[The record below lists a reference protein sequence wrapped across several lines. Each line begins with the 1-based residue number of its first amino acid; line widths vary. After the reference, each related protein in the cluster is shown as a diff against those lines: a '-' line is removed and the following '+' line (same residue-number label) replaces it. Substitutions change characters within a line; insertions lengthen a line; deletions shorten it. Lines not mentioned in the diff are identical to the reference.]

1 MSKTLSHIDILIRI
15 LHIIIMV
22 AFVGAYFTGDS
33 EDLHQVHM
41 MFGYILL
48 MSITTRVIWHFL
60 SPRISN
66 TAPFGIKKRS
76 SMAFNAIKK
85 SFSHTNS
92 VSLFSKNSIQLFSI
106 GLFQAS
112 IVFIFILIPVVVV
125 LGYGTEHFTYS
136 LRDLHSFFANLFLAL
151 VILHLSTLILNS
163 ILAKRFQGWTMLK
176 MTWEDKKITKF
187 MTLLVLILVGAFS
200 FVYLRM

>member
-48 MSITTRVIWHFL
+48 MSITTRIVWHFL
-60 SPRISN
+60 SPRVSN
-66 TAPFGIKKRS
+66 TTPFGIKKRS

-85 SFSHTNS
+85 PFSHANS
-92 VSLFSKNSIQLFSI
+92 VSIFSKNSIQLISI

-112 IVFIFILIPVVVV
+112 IVFIFILIPVVVA

-136 LRDLHSFFANLFLAL
+136 LRGLHSFFANLFLAL

-176 MTWEDKKITKF
+176 MTLVDKKITKF
-187 MTLLVLILVGAFS
+187 MTLLMLVLVGAFS

>member
-85 SFSHTNS
+85 PFSHANS
-92 VSLFSKNSIQLFSI
+92 VSIFSKNSIQLFSI

-112 IVFIFILIPVVVV
+112 IVFIFILIPVVVA

-187 MTLLVLILVGAFS
+187 MTLLVLVLVGAFS

>member
-85 SFSHTNS
+85 PFSHANS
-92 VSLFSKNSIQLFSI
+92 VSIFSKNSIQLISI

-112 IVFIFILIPVVVV
+112 IVFIFILIPVVVA

-187 MTLLVLILVGAFS
+187 MTLLVLVIVGAFS

>member
-1 MSKTLSHIDILIRI
+1 MSKTWTHIDILIRV

-22 AFVGAYFTGDS
+22 AFVGAYFTGDN

-60 SPRISN
+60 SPRVSN

-76 SMAFNAIKK
+76 GMAFNAIKK
-85 SFSHTNS
+85 SFSQ
-92 VSLFSKNSIQLFSI
+92 VSAISIFSKNSIQSISI

-112 IVFIFILIPVVVV
+112 IVFIFILIPVVVA
-125 LGYGTEHFTYS
+125 LGYGTEHFTYA

-176 MTWEDKKITKF
+176 MTWVDKKITKF
-187 MTLLVLILVGAFS
+187 MTLFILFLVGVFS

>member
-60 SPRISN
+60 SPRVSN

-92 VSLFSKNSIQLFSI
+92 VSLFSKNSIQLISI

-112 IVFIFILIPVVVV
+112 IVFIFILIPVVVA

-187 MTLLVLILVGAFS
+187 MTLLVFVLVGAFS

>member
-48 MSITTRVIWHFL
+48 MSITTRIVWHFL

-85 SFSHTNS
+85 PFSHANS
-92 VSLFSKNSIQLFSI
+92 VSIFSKNSIQLISI

-112 IVFIFILIPVVVV
+112 IVFIFILIPVVVA

-187 MTLLVLILVGAFS
+187 MTLLVLVLVGAFS

>member
-60 SPRISN
+60 SPRVSN

-85 SFSHTNS
+85 PFSHANS
-92 VSLFSKNSIQLFSI
+92 VSFFSKNSIQLISI

-112 IVFIFILIPVVVV
+112 IVFIFILIPVVVA

-187 MTLLVLILVGAFS
+187 MTLLVLVLVGAFS

>member
-85 SFSHTNS
+85 PFSHANS
-92 VSLFSKNSIQLFSI
+92 VSLFSKNSIQLISI

-112 IVFIFILIPVVVV
+112 IVFIFILIPVVVA

-187 MTLLVLILVGAFS
+187 MTLLVLVLVGAFS

>member
-85 SFSHTNS
+85 PFSHANS
-92 VSLFSKNSIQLFSI
+92 VSIFSKNSIQLFSI

-112 IVFIFILIPVVVV
+112 IVFIFILIPVVVA

-151 VILHLSTLILNS
+151 VIVHLSTLILNS

-187 MTLLVLILVGAFS
+187 MTLLVLALVGVFS
-200 FVYLRM
+200 FVYSRM

>member
-48 MSITTRVIWHFL
+48 MSITIRVIWHFL
-60 SPRISN
+60 SPRVSN
-66 TAPFGIKKRS
+66 TTPFGIKKRS

-85 SFSHTNS
+85 PFSHANS
-92 VSLFSKNSIQLFSI
+92 VSFFSKNSIQLISI

-112 IVFIFILIPVVVV
+112 IVFIFILIPVVVA

-151 VILHLSTLILNS
+151 VILHLSMLILNS

-187 MTLLVLILVGAFS
+187 MTLLVFVLVGAFS

>member
-1 MSKTLSHIDILIRI
+1 MSKTWTHIDILIRV

-48 MSITTRVIWHFL
+48 MSIITRVIWHFL
-60 SPRISN
+60 SPRVSN

-85 SFSHTNS
+85 SFNHANS
-92 VSLFSKNSIQLFSI
+92 VSIFSKNSIQLISI
-106 GLFQAS
+106 GLFQVS
-112 IVFIFILIPVVVV
+112 IVFIFLLIPVVVA

-176 MTWEDKKITKF
+176 MSLSDAKITKF
-187 MTLLVLILVGAFS
+187 IALFILIFVGAFS
-200 FVYLRM
+200 FVYLGM

>member
-85 SFSHTNS
+85 LFSHANS
-92 VSLFSKNSIQLFSI
+92 VSILSKNSIQLFSI

-112 IVFIFILIPVVVV
+112 IVFIFILIPVVVA

-187 MTLLVLILVGAFS
+187 MTLLVLVLVGAFS

>member
-76 SMAFNAIKK
+76 SMVFNAIKK
-85 SFSHTNS
+85 PFSHANS
-92 VSLFSKNSIQLFSI
+92 VSIFSKNSIQLFSI

-112 IVFIFILIPVVVV
+112 IVFIFILIPVVVA

-187 MTLLVLILVGAFS
+187 MTLLVFVLVGAFS

>member
-48 MSITTRVIWHFL
+48 MSITTRVIWYFL

-85 SFSHTNS
+85 PFSQ
-92 VSLFSKNSIQLFSI
+92 VSAISIFSKNSIQLISI

-187 MTLLVLILVGAFS
+187 MTLLVLVLVGAFS

>member
-22 AFVGAYFTGDS
+22 AFIGAYFTGDS

-85 SFSHTNS
+85 PFSHANS
-92 VSLFSKNSIQLFSI
+92 VSIFSKNSIQLFSI

-112 IVFIFILIPVVVV
+112 IVFIFILIPVVVA

-187 MTLLVLILVGAFS
+187 MTLLVLALVGAFS
-200 FVYLRM
+200 FVYSRM

>member
-15 LHIIIMV
+15 LHIIIMI
-22 AFVGAYFTGDS
+22 AFTGAYFTGDN

-48 MSITTRVIWHFL
+48 ISITIRVIWHFF
-60 SPRISN
+60 SPRVSN
-66 TAPFGIKKRS
+66 SAPFGIKKRS

-85 SFSHTNS
+85 SFSHANS
-92 VSLFSKNSIQLFSI
+92 ASIFSKNSIQLFSI

-112 IVFIFILIPVVVV
+112 IVFIFILIPVVVA

-151 VILHLSTLILNS
+151 VIVHLSTLVLNS

-176 MTWEDKKITKF
+176 MTLADKKITNY
-187 MTLLVLILVGAFS
+187 MTLFVLVLIGGFS
-200 FVYLRM
+200 YFYLGM

>member
-85 SFSHTNS
+85 PFSHANS
-92 VSLFSKNSIQLFSI
+92 VSIFSKNSIQLFSI

-112 IVFIFILIPVVVV
+112 IVFIFILIPVVVA

-187 MTLLVLILVGAFS
+187 MTLLVLALVGAFS
-200 FVYLRM
+200 FVYSRM

>member
-85 SFSHTNS
+85 PFSHANS
-92 VSLFSKNSIQLFSI
+92 VSIFSKNSIQLISI

-112 IVFIFILIPVVVV
+112 IVFIFILIPVVVA

-187 MTLLVLILVGAFS
+187 MTLLVLVLVGAFS

>member
-1 MSKTLSHIDILIRI
+1 MSKSLSHIDILIRI

-85 SFSHTNS
+85 PFSHANS
-92 VSLFSKNSIQLFSI
+92 VSIFSKNSIQLISI

-112 IVFIFILIPVVVV
+112 IVFIFILIPVVVA

-163 ILAKRFQGWTMLK
+163 ILAKRFQGWTMFK
-176 MTWEDKKITKF
+176 MTLADKKITKF
-187 MTLLVLILVGAFS
+187 MTLLVLVLVGAFS

>member
-1 MSKTLSHIDILIRI
+1 MSKTLSHIDILIRV

-22 AFVGAYFTGDS
+22 SFVGAYFTGDN
-33 EDLHQVHM
+33 EELHQVHM

-48 MSITTRVIWHFL
+48 IGITARVIWHFL
-60 SPRISN
+60 SPRVSS
-66 TAPFGIKKRS
+66 TAPFGLKKRS

-92 VSLFSKNSIQLFSI
+92 VSLFSKNTIQLFSI

-112 IVFIFILIPVVVV
+112 IVFIFILIPIVVA
-125 LGYGTEHFTYS
+125 LGYGTEHFTYA

-176 MTWEDKKITKF
+176 ITWADKKITKF
-187 MTLLVLILVGAFS
+187 MTLFILFLIGGFS
-200 FVYLRM
+200 FIYLRM

>member
-1 MSKTLSHIDILIRI
+1 MSKTWTHIDILIRV

-22 AFVGAYFTGDS
+22 VFVGAYFTGDN

-60 SPRISN
+60 SPRVSN

-85 SFSHTNS
+85 SFSQ
-92 VSLFSKNSIQLFSI
+92 VSAISIFSKNSIQSISI
-106 GLFQAS
+106 GLFQLS
-112 IVFIFILIPVVVV
+112 IVFIFLLIPVVVA

-136 LRDLHSFFANLFLAL
+136 LRDLHSFFANLFLAFVL
-151 VILHLSTLILNS
+151 LHLLTLILNS
-163 ILAKRFQGWTMLK
+163 ILAKRFQGWSMLK
-176 MTWEDKKITKF
+176 ISLSDAKITKF
-187 MTLLVLILVGAFS
+187 IALFILIFLGAFS
-200 FVYLRM
+200 FVYLGM

>member
-1 MSKTLSHIDILIRI
+1 MSKALSHIDILIRI

-66 TAPFGIKKRS
+66 TTPFGIKKRS
-76 SMAFNAIKK
+76 NMAFNAIKK
-85 SFSHTNS
+85 PFSHANS
-92 VSLFSKNSIQLFSI
+92 VSIFSKNSIQLISI

-112 IVFIFILIPVVVV
+112 IVFIFILIPIVVV

-176 MTWEDKKITKF
+176 MTLADKKITKF
-187 MTLLVLILVGAFS
+187 MTLLVLVLVGAFS
-200 FVYLRM
+200 FIYLRM

>member
-66 TAPFGIKKRS
+66 TVPFGIKKRS

-85 SFSHTNS
+85 SFSHANS
-92 VSLFSKNSIQLFSI
+92 VSIFSKNSIQLFSI

-112 IVFIFILIPVVVV
+112 IVFIFILIPVVVA

-176 MTWEDKKITKF
+176 ITWEDKKITKF
-187 MTLLVLILVGAFS
+187 MTLLVLVLVGAFS

>member
-85 SFSHTNS
+85 PFSHANS
-92 VSLFSKNSIQLFSI
+92 VSLFSKNSIQLISI

-112 IVFIFILIPVVVV
+112 IVFIFILIPVVVA

-176 MTWEDKKITKF
+176 MTWEDKNN
-187 MTLLVLILVGAFS
+187 
-200 FVYLRM
+200 

>member
-1 MSKTLSHIDILIRI
+1 MSKTWTHIDILIRV

-22 AFVGAYFTGDS
+22 AFVGAYFTGDN

-48 MSITTRVIWHFL
+48 ISITTRVIWHFL

-85 SFSHTNS
+85 PFSHANS
-92 VSLFSKNSIQLFSI
+92 VSIFSKNSIQLISI

-112 IVFIFILIPVVVV
+112 IVFIFILIPVVVA

-163 ILAKRFQGWTMLK
+163 ILAKRFQGWTMFK
-176 MTWEDKKITKF
+176 MTLADKKITKF
-187 MTLLVLILVGAFS
+187 MTLLVLVLVGAFS

>member
-1 MSKTLSHIDILIRI
+1 MSKTLSHIDILIRV

-85 SFSHTNS
+85 PFSHANS
-92 VSLFSKNSIQLFSI
+92 VSIFSKNSIQLFSI

-112 IVFIFILIPVVVV
+112 IVFIFILIPVVVA
-125 LGYGTEHFTYS
+125 LGYGTEHVTYS

-187 MTLLVLILVGAFS
+187 MTLLVLALVGAFS
-200 FVYLRM
+200 FVYSRM

>member
-48 MSITTRVIWHFL
+48 MSITTRVVWHFL
-60 SPRISN
+60 SPRVSN

-85 SFSHTNS
+85 SFSQ
-92 VSLFSKNSIQLFSI
+92 VSAISIFSKNSIQSISI

-112 IVFIFILIPVVVV
+112 IVFIFLLIPVVVA

-136 LRDLHSFFANLFLAL
+136 LRDLHSFFANLFLAFVL
-151 VILHLSTLILNS
+151 LHLLTLILNS
-163 ILAKRFQGWTMLK
+163 ILAKRFQGWSMLK
-176 MTWEDKKITKF
+176 MSLSDAKITKF
-187 MTLLVLILVGAFS
+187 IALFILIFVGAFS
-200 FVYLRM
+200 FVYLGM